1 MRRILTVAFAATT
14 MLLTSCSNPEI
25 EEMVAIIDSSYS
37 AVQKSEAELM
47 SIDTAVIGKMVRY
60 NTTALSSI
68 QNNFKDTA
76 TKQQSIFISDI
87 NAVRRSFNKLNVQRE
102 SLIND
107 MIYAKSQLNDI
118 KKDVNNGLMTRKDFD
133 DHFPIEKQ
141 AVTLFITTVES
152 SLIWNKSNTKRFE
165 TMKPQIEKFLEEIN
179 KTEQ

>member
-60 NTTALSSI
+60 NTTALSAI

-76 TKQQSIFISDI
+76 TKEQSIFISDI
-87 NAVRRSFNKLNVQRE
+87 NAVRRSFSKLNVRRE
-102 SLIND
+102 SLIKD

-118 KKDVNNGLMTRKDFD
+118 KKDVKNGLMTPQDFD
-133 DHFPIEKQ
+133 DHFPIEQQ
-141 AVTLFITTVES
+141 AVELFITTVQGS
-152 SLIWNKSNTKRFE
+152 IIWNESNTKRFE

>member
-37 AVQKSEAELM
+37 GVQKYEAELM

-87 NAVRRSFNKLNVQRE
+87 NAVRRSFNKLN
-102 SLIND
+102 
-107 MIYAKSQLNDI
+107 
-118 KKDVNNGLMTRKDFD
+118 
-133 DHFPIEKQ
+133 
-141 AVTLFITTVES
+141 
-152 SLIWNKSNTKRFE
+152 
-165 TMKPQIEKFLEEIN
+165 
-179 KTEQ
+179 